1 MKSLKIL
8 RENNMRKPIINLTKK
23 EAERFFLESE
33 SYCNIDLPE
42 YFDFKRFLGE
52 VGKFNTGFDILKAQ
66 EYNTAYIIYN
76 NKDGKYAWR
85 KFQLIHPIIY
95 LKLVNVIV
103 ENWQLIQKHFRDNKI
118 DKINYCPIYKK
129 QTKHKKQKKTQ
140 ILSYLEDIEKESM
153 KKSLNFRYMSKLD
166 ITDCYPS
173 VYTHSVAW
181 ALHTQQVAKDNRK
194 DSFLMR
200 GKKTDSP
207 LLGNDIDFLLRA
219 MQNGQ
224 TNGIPQGSILM
235 DFIAEI
241 VLTHID
247 KLLGDKLICEKITDY
262 EIIRY
267 RDDYRIFTV
276 EKSDNEKIIKILS
289 EILID
294 FNFKLNTNKTE
305 IGEDITLMSIKK
317 DKLDNIIY
325 HIGTDKEI
333 DVYKL
338 KRLLLDV
345 LNISKTYP
353 NSGFILK
360 MLQYFNLR
368 KFYKKNK
375 SWYKKEI
382 ELLIT
387 ILLEIVINNPRCFS
401 VVCVGLF
408 NLLPKLEINKQNYYI
423 DVIYKKLLS
432 MNNIGH
438 NEIWLQRSLCK
449 IDKSKNYN
457 DKICNVIS
465 KKEKSSIF
473 GNHFVTEPNLSKLLN
488 KNNFINMNKLS
499 KMSKIIQ
506 ESEIDIFADYNQV

>member
-1 MKSLKIL
+1 
-8 RENNMRKPIINLTKK
+8 MRKSIINLTKK

-42 YFDFKRFLGE
+42 YFDFKKFLGE
-52 VGKFNTGFDILKAQ
+52 VRKFNTGFDILKAQ
-66 EYNTAYIIYN
+66 EYDTAYVIYN

-118 DKINYCPIYKK
+118 DKINYCPIYRK
-129 QTKHKKQKKTQ
+129 QVKHKKQKKTQ
-140 ILSYLEDIEKESM
+140 ILSYLEDIEKESI

-276 EKSDNEKIIKILS
+276 EKNDNEKIIKILS

-294 FNFKLNTNKTE
+294 FNFKLNTSKTE

-325 HIGTDKEI
+325 HIGIDKET

-360 MLQYFNLR
+360 MLQYFNQR
-368 KFYKKNK
+368 KFYKKK
-375 SWYKKEI
+375 KGWYKKEI

-387 ILLEIVINNPRCFS
+387 ILLEIVINNPRCFP
-401 VVCVGLF
+401 VICVSLF
-408 NLLPKLEINKQNYYI
+408 NLLPQLEKNKQKYYTDI
-423 DVIYKKLLS
+423 IYRKLLS

-438 NEIWLQRSLCK
+438 NEIWLQRSLYK
-449 IDKSKNYN
+449 VDKSKNYE
-457 DKICNVIS
+457 DRICNVVS
-465 KKEKSSIF
+465 QNEKKSIY
-473 GNHFVTEPNLSKLLN
+473 GNRFVTDITLNSLLDR
-488 KNNFINMNKLS
+488 NNFINRNKLS
-499 KMSKIIQ
+499 NIPKIPD
-506 ESEIDIFADYNQV
+506 ENEVNIFANSDLI